1 MLLLSSLP
9 LLTPVVLLSLIVL
22 LLVAACMLA
31 FTSLVDAPKGETST
45 QVEPPQIFNKSSYL
59 SLISALLLVLPAKY
73 ILGVL
78 SQFFGFFRAISGML
92 FWLNPF
98 EFLIHLKKHQN
109 LMTPVQN
116 MMVGVHI
123 CEPFLF
129 WLPHATE
136 LCLQWSPYLRIPFWP
151 CSLLNILSNFS
162 LFVLYLTETLCWQ

>member
-45 QVEPPQIFNKSSYL
+45 QVEPPQIFNKSSYW

-92 FWLNPF
+92 F
-98 EFLIHLKKHQN
+98 
-109 LMTPVQN
+109 
-116 MMVGVHI
+116 
-123 CEPFLF
+123 
-129 WLPHATE
+129 
-136 LCLQWSPYLRIPFWP
+136 
-151 CSLLNILSNFS
+151 
-162 LFVLYLTETLCWQ
+162 